1 MSDQSI
7 NVKEALEKLIVD
19 ITQHDLN
26 RQIQH
31 LITEFKRTGDD
42 NYRLDAEFLRSEFD
56 SWWDEESALFVP
68 PAEDV

>member
-19 ITQHDLN
+19 ITQYDLN

-31 LITEFKRTGDD
+31 LITEYKRTGDD

-68 PAEDV
+68 PAADV